1 MTTSADSSTAY
12 ASGSALPSYS
22 SNAYSSQQG
31 SYSNSYDD
39 AVADPEPASYYAA
52 AGNNYAASGSAS
64 SNYAVSSGSSSYY
77 TDNAASSYYGDDAAD
92 PEPASYYAADTNA
105 ANTQSYADYDAVA
118 DPEPAAYY
126 QDPVGYVAAQQQAAL
141 DNSAAAVNT
150 QTYADYDAVADPEPA
165 AYYQDPV
172 GYVAS
177 HQAAYASS
185 QDSSYVY
192 ASTTVGSVDES
203 AELAASQPQV
213 KQFYLTM
220 KEYRQTYKNKDD

>member
-1 MTTSADSSTAY
+1 MKWYIINHIKYIILESGYASVTTSLDDSTAY

-22 SNAYSSQQG
+22 NNAYSSQQS

-52 AGNNYAASGSAS
+52 VGSSVNNYAASGSTP
-64 SNYAVSSGSSSYY
+64 SNYAASSGSSY
-77 TDNAASSYYGDDAAD
+77 ADAV
-92 PEPASYYAADTNA
+92 
-105 ANTQSYADYDAVA
+105 NTQSYSDYDAVA

-141 DNSAAAVNT
+141 DSPAAASAVNT

-185 QDSSYVY
+185 QDLY
-192 ASTTVGSVDES
+192 ASTTVGNVDES

-213 KQFYLTM
+213 IPHHVSIKLG
-220 KEYRQTYKNKDD
+220 